1 MKHICKTLLGLVLMV
16 FIFGGCQDPSRPEI
30 PEGAKVEFVWGTD
43 PQVSTRYDMNK
54 ESDRKLFYF
63 KLSKYLLCLESNQN
77 ENNSYSY
84 PKGYEDTYTNFNDAK
99 EDYLKKLCEDTFERV
114 FGTKYYKEGTTID
127 DLEKWTLKARD
138 LASGLEDPYY
148 SQLYFLAEDI
158 GKTNYD
164 TTIYEKYTDYL
175 NENSFNEV
183 EVHNEDIKIYVYWNY
198 STK

>member
-1 MKHICKTLLGLVLMV
+1 MKHTFKTLLGLVLVV
-16 FIFGGCQDPSRPEI
+16 FVLAGCSNPAGPEI
-30 PEGAKVEFVWGTD
+30 SEGAKVEFVWGTD
-43 PQVSTRYDMNK
+43 PYLSTKSDLTNESNK
-54 ESDRKLFYF
+54 TLLYF

-84 PKGYEDTYTNFNDAK
+84 PKGYEDTYTNFSKAE

-114 FGTKYYKEGTTID
+114 FGTKYYKEGTPIP
-127 DLEKWTLKARD
+127 LEKWTIKARD
-138 LASGLEDPYY
+138 LSSGDDPYY

-164 TTIYEKYTDYL
+164 TTIYDDYTDYL
-175 NENSFNEV
+175 KKNSFNEV

-198 STK
+198 FDE